1 VSTQCAYRP
10 VRSSELLVQ
19 YVQLLALRA
28 DLCLGF
34 GRLVVGEPSQDGVAL
49 LLRLHRRQ
57 MAVGRGLG
65 LLYAALRRTQVGL
78 HLAPAVECSL
88 ERRLGVMDAPLEL
101 LDAPLG
107 TLLLADKGEQP
118 LLEARSRECVEQ
130 GLRRTD
136 NRRADG
142 HSRQTW
148 DSYAPV
154 ITAAGQKKKKMCVG
168 P

>member
-10 VRSSELLVQ
+10 VRSPELLVQ
-19 YVQLLALRA
+19 YVQLLALCA

-57 MAVGRGLG
+57 TAVGRSLG

-118 LLEARSRECVEQ
+118 LLEARR
-130 GLRRTD
+130 
-136 NRRADG
+136 
-142 HSRQTW
+142 
-148 DSYAPV
+148 
-154 ITAAGQKKKKMCVG
+154 
-168 P
+168 